1 MHSLPWGLGS
11 KLILRLKTLTGL
23 DFNNLNFHI
32 RELRRF
38 LQIVKLVKNG
48 GISFF
53 GKSYPPADILC
64 VSAEPT

>member
-11 KLILRLKTLTGL
+11 KLILRLKALTSL

-38 LQIVKLVKNG
+38 LQIVKSVKND

-53 GKSYPPADILC
+53 W
-64 VSAEPT
+64 